1 MVSFLFNA
9 VYMGFSIGISPI
21 VGFQYGAGNKEK
33 LRKIYRISFM
43 FVMIS
48 SVLVVVVA
56 VLFSPA
62 IVTILQKI
70 RVHGTWQLLDSG
82 YLLSIF
88 LFSGINVVSSGF
100 FTALSNGKVSA
111 LISFS
116 RTLGFIVVLLLTLPS
131 IFGITGAWLA
141 VPVAEF
147 MTMIFSGWMHRKY
160 FWMHR
165 KQNYLENS
173 ISGELR
179 QSGLMKLKILEEL
192 KGT

>member
-1 MVSFLFNA
+1 
-9 VYMGFSIGISPI
+9 
-21 VGFQYGAGNKEK
+21 
-33 LRKIYRISFM
+33 M

-48 SVLVVVVA
+48 SVLVVVMA

-62 IVTILQKI
+62 IVTIFTKDQ
-70 RVHGTWQLLDSG
+70 RTWDLAAVG
-82 YLLSIF
+82 FRIFAVNF

-116 RTLGFIVVLLLTLPS
+116 RTLGFIVVSLLTLPR

-147 MTMIFSGWMHRKY
+147 MTMILSGWMHRKY
-160 FWMHR
+160 FWMHG

-173 ISGELR
+173 ISEN
-179 QSGLMKLKILEEL
+179 
-192 KGT
+192 